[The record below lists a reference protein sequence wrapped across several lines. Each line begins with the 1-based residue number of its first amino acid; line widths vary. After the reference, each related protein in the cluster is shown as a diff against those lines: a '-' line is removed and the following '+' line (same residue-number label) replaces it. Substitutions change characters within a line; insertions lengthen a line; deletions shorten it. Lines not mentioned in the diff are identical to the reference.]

1 MHRQARK
8 KFQTIG
14 ACVSAMIISPFLAGM
29 ILKGIPAVAEVAGK
43 IAELTIGVEEKSNS
57 LEITDGFD
65 ETAVLSEG
73 LGWDFD
79 EFDAEDE
86 DDEQVEY
93 DNTDVGEKPYPE
105 NLDNPTGTVT
115 QTTYGLYSGTQF
127 FNLDKAGQVR
137 NSTHVTNQ
145 VLLNQSRQL
154 PEFTIDLN
162 GEPQVLIMHTH
173 TTESFEPYE
182 RDFYDNSFSYR
193 TTDPSKNTVM
203 IGEEIKK
210 GLTKAGINTIHDTT
224 IHDYPSYNGSYE
236 RSEQTVKSYLEQYP
250 SIKIVLDIHRDALE
264 SNNNLIQPVANI
276 NGKKAAQIMIISGC
290 DDGTMGMPNYLQNFR
305 LASLFQQQLEQD
317 WSGLTR
323 PILFDYRKYNQHL
336 TTGSLLIEVG
346 SHGNTLDQVKYSG
359 ELIGKSLAKAL
370 LEIRTQ

>member
-115 QTTYGLYSGTQF
+115 QTTYGHYSGTQF

-236 RSEQTVKSYLEQYP
+236 ISEQTVKSYLEQYP

-370 LEIRTQ
+370 LEIKTQ

>member
-86 DDEQVEY
+86 ADEQVEY

-290 DDGTMGMPNYLQNFR
+290 DDGTMGMPDCMKNLR
-305 LASLFQQQLEQD
+305 TAALFQQYMESSF
-317 WSGLTR
+317 SGLTR
-323 PILFDYRKYNQHL
+323 PVLYDYRKYNQDM

-346 SHGNTLDQVKYSG
+346 GHANSLDQALYAG
-359 ELIGKSLAKAL
+359 ELTAQGISEALISIG
-370 LEIRTQ
+370 E

>member
-93 DNTDVGEKPYPE
+93 DNTNVGEKPYPE

-370 LEIRTQ
+370 LGIKTQ

>member
-14 ACVSAMIISPFLAGM
+14 ACISAMIISPFLAGM

-86 DDEQVEY
+86 ADEQVEY

-370 LEIRTQ
+370 LEIKTQ